1 MKKVTA
7 LLLAVMMIFFC
18 AACSDE
24 PEELSVIQA
33 TYSIKS
39 VEGEFIVEIQ
49 DLGGIYSELY
59 DPNGIYITFKDSEKI
74 YDLNGNE
81 ISRDDLSIG
90 DMLEIHYNGK
100 LKDKKPKTIEAYKV
114 VKIV

>member
-7 LLLAVMMIFFC
+7 LLLAVMMIFSC
-18 AACSDE
+18 AACSGD

-39 VEGEFIVEIQ
+39 AEGEFIVEVQ

-59 DPNGIYITFKDSEKI
+59 DPEGIYITFKDGEKI
-74 YDLNGNE
+74 YDLDGNE
-81 ISRDDLSIG
+81 ISRDDLIIG
-90 DMLEIHYNGK
+90 DTLEIHYNGK
-100 LKDKKPKTIEAYKV
+100 LKDKSPKTIEAYKI